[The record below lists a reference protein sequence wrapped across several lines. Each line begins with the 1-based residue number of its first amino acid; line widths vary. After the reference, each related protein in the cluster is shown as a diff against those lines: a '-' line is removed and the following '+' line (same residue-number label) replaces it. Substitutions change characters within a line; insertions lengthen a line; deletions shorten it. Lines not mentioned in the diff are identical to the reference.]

1 MGGLCILCVV
11 LQELMSKNT
20 LEITCYKER
29 ITDKPSEQSIC
40 KHLS

>member
-1 MGGLCILCVV
+1 MGGLFILCAV

-20 LEITCYKER
+20 LKITCYKEQ
-29 ITDKPSEQSIC
+29 ISDKPSEQPIF